1 MTTSYK
7 SLCTATTAAVTTVA
21 AAKNVWQSIVAPLAL
36 SYFSTRE
43 AFEAGK
49 DKYITD
55 AMLPACTEQER
66 ADYNVV
72 LPKKGSEE
80 FAKFCV
86 AQAGYAERHAATQKA
101 RTAIQKKLS
110 GYAARIAD
118 YAWPV
123 AVEEETETPK
133 DRDAQF
139 LKALAKC
146 IEQGQKL
153 EDASWNH
160 AKVMKHLLDA
170 QTLAAPAALIPAA

>member
-7 SLCTATTAAVTTVA
+7 SLCQATTAAVTTVA
-21 AAKNVWQSIVAPLAL
+21 AAKNVWQSVVAPLAL
-36 SYFSTRE
+36 GYFSTRE
-43 AFEAGK
+43 AFEVGRA
-49 DKYITD
+49 KYITD

-66 ADYNVV
+66 ADYNAI
-72 LPKKGSEE
+72 LPKKNSEE
-80 FAKFCV
+80 FAKNCA
-86 AQAGYAERHAATQKA
+86 AQAGYAERHATAQKA

-110 GYAARIAD
+110 GYATRVAD

-123 AVEEETETPK
+123 EAVEEIEPPK
-133 DRDAQF
+133 DRATQF

-160 AKVMKHLLDA
+160 AKVMKSLIDA
-170 QTLAAPAALIPAA
+170 QTLAAPAELIPAA